1 MLEAIDDLAFEV
13 VATAIYQK
21 QEADLQALEERLRP
35 EVSDDAWQ
43 VYQQIKEWQT
53 DQATQVFKLLVRL
66 VAGIITTIER
76 ETAKLEAD

>member
-1 MLEAIDDLAFEV
+1 MLQAIDDLAFEV

-21 QEADLQALEERLRP
+21 QEADLQPLEERLRS

-53 DQATQVFKLLVRL
+53 DQATQVFKMLVRL
-66 VAGIITTIER
+66 VAAITTTIER